1 MPNEFEIL
9 CRLDRILNSHNPS
22 YVAYVYRLNPS
33 GRPVGSYLLRAD
45 PDQCLIPAIQNLG
58 GGYVRILIR
67 DGRTLI
73 FSTRIS
79 FAPRLGPIDS
89 GEARSLERRS

>member
-1 MPNEFEIL
+1 MPSDFDIMH
-9 CRLDRILNSHNPS
+9 RLNRILDSYNPS
-22 YVAYVYRLNPS
+22 YVAYVYRLHPS
-33 GRPVGSYLLRAD
+33 GRPVGSHLLRAD
-45 PDQCLIPAIQNLG
+45 ADQWLIPAIQNLG

-73 FSTRIS
+73 FSARIS